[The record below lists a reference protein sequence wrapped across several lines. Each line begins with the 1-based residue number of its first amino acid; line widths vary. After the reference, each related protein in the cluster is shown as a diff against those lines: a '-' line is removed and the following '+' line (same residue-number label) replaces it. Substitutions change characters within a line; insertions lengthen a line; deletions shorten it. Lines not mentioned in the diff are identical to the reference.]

1 MAALCADAHVQ
12 IRPACA
18 NLYKSAESD
27 AEFVRSLITGAA
39 VGSSAINNINRR
51 RLGPNLAPV
60 VDGYSCRQKFLRSY
74 TFSKKETVPEKTA
87 KCFGKV
93 KERAA
98 DLPCIRSPMNHCGE
112 RSSGFSMLS
121 PGEGYKTK
129 KVPKKRKGRSVLW
142 CIFHRLLSCM
152 SSFDVAEGNSVVH
165 AL

>member
-1 MAALCADAHVQ
+1 MAALCADAHLQ
-12 IRPACA
+12 IRPGFA

-60 VDGYSCRQKFLRSY
+60 VDSYACRQKFLRSY

-93 KERAA
+93 RQRVA
-98 DLPCIRSPMNHCGE
+98 DLPCVHCGE
-112 RSSGFSMLS
+112 KLSGFSMLS

-142 CIFHRLLSCM
+142 RIFHRLLSCM